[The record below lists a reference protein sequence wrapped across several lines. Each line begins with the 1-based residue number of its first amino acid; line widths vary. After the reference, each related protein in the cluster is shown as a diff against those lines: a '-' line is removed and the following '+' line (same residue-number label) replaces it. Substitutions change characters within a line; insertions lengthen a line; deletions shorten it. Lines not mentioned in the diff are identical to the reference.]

1 MLVQSAGIGSIPTLW
16 KESKLSRDSDHEKDD
31 ERRVRI
37 APTKDSPHRTRN
49 DILVLACCTSRSEFE
64 GGRGQIFGLP
74 TWSVGLSQFRLGEV
88 GPPSRSYVLLAQPH
102 LSLSRH
108 E

>member
-31 ERRVRI
+31 ERRLRI

-49 DILVLACCTSRSEFE
+49 DILVLAFCTCCREFE
-64 GGRGQIFGLP
+64 GARGQIFGLR
-74 TWSVGLSQFRLGEV
+74 TWSVDLSQFQLGDA
-88 GPPSRSYVLLAQPH
+88 GPPSRPYALLVQPR
-102 LSLSRH
+102 LSLS
-108 E
+108 